1 MKENLMNLIQYN
13 TNRWFDFPFDRFF
26 DEFVTRRAPVNS
38 SAGTYQPRVDIVEE
52 KDAVVVSAEIPGVE
66 KDKLSVELED
76 GVLTLSA
83 EKTVE
88 NREEK
93 NDLYRSERTYGTYK
107 RTFKVPAS
115 VDADKISAEY
125 VNGVLKVTLPKHPEA
140 APRQIEITVE
150 NGGAKQIETK

>member
-1 MKENLMNLIQYN
+1 MNLIRYN
-13 TNRWFDFPFDRFF
+13 PSRFFDFPIDRFF
-26 DEFVTRRAPVNS
+26 EDFLPRRAVVN
-38 SAGTYQPRVDIVEE
+38 GGVENYQPRVDIVEE

-107 RTFKVPAS
+107 RSFKVPTS
-115 VDADKISAEY
+115 VNPDDISAEY